1 MENLLGSVVD
11 EYAKDIDENSQEYS
25 GSMVLFVLK
34 STRYSVKIPITL
46 TYIHTCIECGV
57 VVMVTGSIP
66 VSAKTIF
73 TNP

>member
-1 MENLLGSVVD
+1 MGSVVD

-46 TYIHTCIECGV
+46 MYS
-57 VVMVTGSIP
+57 M
-66 VSAKTIF
+66 
-73 TNP
+73 